1 VSRINVL
8 VAATELDAKARVIAE
23 RVAARPDMQLVGEG
37 VVEARHV
44 EQTLAAD
51 PSLARVAI
59 VLLGAP
65 ARTRPL
71 AERWIATR
79 RGLVVMLADLVDDVI
94 RIEGVT
100 LRDPRLDALLTALRQ
115 LVEQVRQESG
125 TPTTASR
132 RALLAK
138 AVEWLDV
145 VLLCALRSRLN
156 HIESHPLAVTREP
169 VARLLVARIEGRGG
183 PVPDCEC
190 ADPAAGGLTAALAL
204 ADPDSEPLAA
214 LFRRLALTE
223 LEFLTIVLVLA
234 AELDPVY
241 QLVYGALHDDMG
253 RRTPTLALVC
263 DILGHPAEIREALLS
278 SRGLTRWRL
287 TNGGAVLSS
296 ADDPLRLDP
305 SIAAWLLVGPAGRFD
320 DPHCAALVRTRPWPG
335 STWLR
340 QPDDLVD
347 IAALEQQLTGRSGEG
362 EWTVLVDGDVSIWRA
377 LVEAAAATSGSQ
389 ITRVSVAAVAA
400 AADPVDAVARLTRAI
415 VLEHSVPVLDASEAA
430 DDGEQADYSHPL
442 RALIDALGAY
452 GLVGLIIVRGL
463 ERVVGAVPVSAHVRH
478 RDRPGEGTLATAFA
492 AAAADAGLYFEPSD
506 TQALARSFPIALDAI
521 EAAMRLAVLEG
532 ALEQAPPQQTATVF
546 SACRR
551 IASPSLPQ
559 FARRVRPVFTLDD
572 IVLPLDR
579 LAQLRELVA
588 NVTHAP
594 QVLDAWGFGAQM
606 PYGRGIAALFS
617 GPSGTGKT
625 MAAQAIAHAL
635 RTDAF
640 VVDLSRVMSK
650 YVGESEKN
658 IDVAFRD
665 AERAGA
671 VLQIDE
677 AESLFAKR
685 TEAKDSHDRYA
696 NFLVSFLLH
705 RMESFDGVA
714 ILTTNFGRTVDPA
727 FLRRL
732 RFVVEFPL
740 PDAVAREAIWRR
752 CLPADAPVAAD
763 VNLRFLARR
772 FELSGGNIRSITLRA
787 AFLAA
792 GAGAAGIEM
801 RHLVAATRAELLK
814 LGMTA
819 AERELAD
826 FAASLQQPGERV
838 A

>member
-1 VSRINVL
+1 VSLISVL

-23 RVAARPDMQLVGEG
+23 RVAARPDMELVGEG
-37 VVEARHV
+37 VIPAHDV
-44 EQTLAAD
+44 EQTLGAD
-51 PSLARVAI
+51 ASLARVAI
-59 VLLGAP
+59 VVLGPP

-115 LVEQVRQESG
+115 LVEQVRHESV
-125 TPTTASR
+125 TAPAAWQST
-132 RALLAK
+132 LA
-138 AVEWLDV
+138 ARTVEWLDA
-145 VLLCALRSRLN
+145 VLLCALRSRQN
-156 HIESHPLAVTREP
+156 QSDNYPLAVTREP
-169 VARLLVARIEGRGG
+169 IARLLVERIERRGG
-183 PVPDCEC
+183 PVPDCEN
-190 ADPAAGGLTAALAL
+190 ADAAAAALTGALEL
-204 ADPDSEPLAA
+204 ADPDCEPLAA
-214 LFRRLALTE
+214 VSRRLALTE
-223 LEFLTIVLVLA
+223 LEFLTVVLA
-234 AELDPVY
+234 LAPELDQVY
-241 QLVYGALHDDMG
+241 QLVYGALNDDMG
-253 RRTPTLALVC
+253 RRTPTVALVC
-263 DILGHPAEIREALLS
+263 DILGHPAEIREALIS
-278 SRGLTRWRL
+278 SQRLARWRL
-287 TNGGAVLSS
+287 TNGGAVLPS

-305 SIAAWLLVGPAGRFD
+305 AIVSWLLGGAGRPFD
-320 DPHCAALVRTRPWPG
+320 DAHSAPFIRTRPWPG

-347 IAALEQQLTGRSGEG
+347 IAALEERLTGRKCAD

-377 LVEAAAATSGSQ
+377 LVEAAAGSSGSR

-400 AADPVDAVARLTRAI
+400 AADPVDVVARLARAI
-415 VLEHSVPVLDASEAA
+415 VLECTVPVLDASEGG
-430 DDGEQADYSHPL
+430 DDEQADYGQPL
-442 RALIDALGAY
+442 RALIDALAAHGLT
-452 GLVGLIIVRGL
+452 GLVIVRGL
-463 ERVVGAVPVSAHVRH
+463 EKVVGAVPVSAHVRH
-478 RDRPGEGTLATAFA
+478 RGRPAEGTLATAFA
-492 AAAADAGLYFEPSD
+492 AAAADAGLYFEPHD
-506 TQALARSFPIALDAI
+506 TGALARSFPIALDAI

-532 ALEQAPPQQTATVF
+532 ATAQAPPQQLATVF

-559 FARRVRPVFTLDD
+559 FARRIRPVFTLDD
-572 IVLPLDR
+572 IVLPPDR

-594 QVLDAWGFGAQM
+594 QVLDQWGFGAQM

-658 IDVAFRD
+658 IEVAFRD

-696 NFLVSFLLH
+696 NFLVSFLLQ

-732 RFVVEFPL
+732 RFVVAFPL
-740 PDAVAREAIWRR
+740 PDAAAREAIWRR

-772 FELSGGNIRSITLRA
+772 FELSGGNIRSTTLRA

-801 RHLVAATRAELLK
+801 RHLIAATRAELLK
-814 LGMTA
+814 IGMSA

-826 FAASLQQPGERV
+826 FEASLRQSGERV

>member
-37 VVEARHV
+37 VVAARNV

-71 AERWIATR
+71 AERWIATQ
-79 RGLVVMLADLVDDVI
+79 RGLVVMLVDLVDDVI

-125 TPTTASR
+125 
-132 RALLAK
+132 RAAAARQSMLAAK
-138 AVEWLDV
+138 AVEWLDA
-145 VLLCALRSRLN
+145 VLLCALRSRQN
-156 HIESHPLAVTREP
+156 HNENYPLAVTREP
-169 VARLLVARIEGRGG
+169 IARLLVERIERRGG
-183 PVPDCEC
+183 PVPDCES
-190 ADPAAGGLTAALAL
+190 ADPAAAALAGALAL
-204 ADPDSEPLAA
+204 ADPACEPLAA
-214 LFRRLALTE
+214 LSRRLVLTE
-223 LEFLTIVLVLA
+223 LEFLAVVLA
-234 AELDPVY
+234 LAPELDPVY
-241 QLVYGALHDDMG
+241 QLVFGALNDDMG

-263 DILGHPAEIREALLS
+263 DILGHPAEIREALMS
-278 SRGLTRWRL
+278 SQALARWRL
-287 TNGGAVLSS
+287 TSGGAVMPS
-296 ADDPLRLDP
+296 ADDPVRLDA
-305 SIAAWLLVGPAGRFD
+305 SIVAWLLGGAGRPFD
-320 DPHCAALVRTRPWPG
+320 DPHCAAFARTRPWPG

-347 IAALEQQLTGRSGEG
+347 IAALEEQLTGESCAH

-377 LVEAAAATSGSQ
+377 LVEAAAGRSGSP
-389 ITRVSVAAVAA
+389 ITRISVAAVAA
-400 AADPVDAVARLTRAI
+400 AVDPVDAVARLTRVI
-415 VLEHSVPVLDASEAA
+415 VLERTVPVLDASEAG
-430 DDGEQADYSHPL
+430 DDGEQADYRHPL
-442 RALIDALGAY
+442 RALIDALAEQGVT
-452 GLVGLIIVRGL
+452 GLVIVRAL
-463 ERVVGAVPVSAHVRH
+463 EKVVGALPVSAHVRH
-478 RDRPGEGTLATAFA
+478 RGRPAEGTLATAFA
-492 AAAADAGLYFEPSD
+492 AAAADAGLYFESAD

-532 ALEQAPPQQTATVF
+532 AVEQAPPQQMATVF

-572 IVLPLDR
+572 IVLPPDR

-625 MAAQAIAHAL
+625 MAAQAVAHAL

-685 TEAKDSHDRYA
+685 TDAKDSHDRYA

-705 RMESFDGVA
+705 RMESYEGVA
-714 ILTTNFGRTVDPA
+714 ILTTNFGRTVDQA

-732 RFVVEFPL
+732 RFVIEFPR
-740 PDAVAREAIWRR
+740 PDAAAREAIWHR
-752 CLPADAPVAAD
+752 CLPPDAPVAAD

-772 FELSGGNIRSITLRA
+772 FELSGGNIRGITLRA

-792 GAGAAGIEM
+792 GAGAGGIEM

-826 FAASLQQPGERV
+826 FEASLRQPGERV